1 MELKELTEKTLEPM
15 TEEEAKEVIRNDP
28 KGDIMRRLEALEVAE
43 SVLGISCTMGE
54 ILKWAEGKRNDS

>member
-1 MELKELTEKTLEPM
+1 M
-15 TEEEAKEVIRNDP
+15 TEEEAKEVIRDDP

-54 ILKWAEGKRNDS
+54 ILKWAEGERNDN